1 MGSYHLSKLELFGSE
16 KQIES
21 FITNNRT
28 HEEFFSMIS
37 DTEPEFGLMEVE
49 NNWEKTYD
57 GVYEIWFRNKDV
69 SPHYWLIQR
78 AGKYPLVNFNLRT
91 LYDEDYMPYMETNV
105 RHGKASF
112 TELMD
117 PKKVLVVLEDV
128 IKAAEEAAE
137 DVELEVGLG
146 KEEVALTLRSYADNV
161 VCKNYVELLVA
172 YYEWETIEE
181 VAEDLTDLVSELK
194 EAV

>member
-1 MGSYHLSKLELFGSE
+1 MGSYHLSKLELFGSV

-28 HEEFFSMIS
+28 NEEFFSMVS

-112 TELMD
+112 TELME
-117 PKKVLVVLEDV
+117 PQKVLVVLEDV
-128 IKAAEEAAE
+128 IKAAEEATE

-146 KEEVALTLRSYADNV
+146 KEEVALTLRSYTDNV

-172 YYEWETIEE
+172 YYEWETVEE
-181 VAEDLTDLVSELK
+181 VSEDLMDLVSELK
-194 EAV
+194 ENM

>member
-1 MGSYHLSKLELFGSE
+1 MGSYHLSKLELSGSE

-28 HEEFFSMIS
+28 NEEFFSMIS

-112 TELMD
+112 TELME
-117 PKKVLVVLEDV
+117 PQKVLVVLEDV
-128 IKAAEEAAE
+128 IKAAEEATE

-146 KEEVALTLRSYADNV
+146 KEEVALTLRSYADNT

-172 YYEWETIEE
+172 YYEWETVEE
-181 VAEDLTDLVSELK
+181 VSEDLMDLVSELK
-194 EAV
+194 EAA